1 MKIKIASKNIVFK
14 MAFFLGTTFLIF
26 SCKEDTKTED
36 CSVLFFGAPN
46 NRTGLST
53 NICKPTCP
61 CKEFTSKIFQDEDIQ
76 ALKVWKIDT
85 PFALLTSNPYNKSV
99 PESKPCVCA
108 VVIDSLDKKIYHL
121 ENFATAEE
129 ATTAGAYVTHHDS
142 CGLCSTLQDLA
153 VYASNL
159 DIGKDV
165 KTCGIRNLTAP
176 FNDLVDCIE
185 NLGFT
190 RPCAQ
195 IWAYNTRNTQKKCL
209 DVCSKNEPY
218 NKDNGELSDCLACD
232 EKYSG
237 PVFKA
242 VAGRTRRNTGI
253 ASSICRKCEEVQ
265 PVYHNYPR

>member
-1 MKIKIASKNIVFK
+1 MQRCCFSKKIIILFISITIILFCN
-14 MAFFLGTTFLIF
+14 
-26 SCKEDTKTED
+26 SCKEDSTNNSCADT
-36 CSVLFFGAPN
+36 FFGAPN
-46 NRTGLST
+46 ARTGLSSSVCT
-53 NICKPTCP
+53 PICA
-61 CKEFTSKIFQDEDIQ
+61 CKEYTSTTFTPDEIE
-76 ALKVWKIDT
+76 ALKMWKIDT
-85 PFALLTSNPYNKSV
+85 PFALLSSNPYNVTV

-108 VVIDSLDKKIYHL
+108 VVVDSLEGKIYHL
-121 ENFATAEE
+121 QNYSSASEAEK
-129 ATTAGAYVTHHDS
+129 AGAYVTHYDS

-165 KTCGIRNLTAP
+165 KACGIRNLTAP
-176 FNDLVDCIE
+176 FNDLVACIE
-185 NLGFT
+185 ALGFT

-209 DVCSKNEPY
+209 EPCSKNETY
-218 NKDNGELSDCLACD
+218 NKSNGDLSDCLACD

>member
-1 MKIKIASKNIVFK
+1 MRITVKILYIIGIYLFI
-14 MAFFLGTTFLIF
+14 T
-26 SCKEDTKTED
+26 SCKEDVDAEN
-36 CSVLFFGAPN
+36 CSNSFFGSPN
-46 NRTGLST
+46 ARTGLSSAV
-53 NICKPTCP
+53 CKSTCA
-61 CKEFTSKIFQDEDIQ
+61 CKNFTSKVFSGEEIQ
-76 ALKVWKIDT
+76 SLKQWEIDT
-85 PFALLTSNPYNKSV
+85 PFALLTSNPYSNPV

-108 VVIDSLDKKIYHL
+108 VVVDNLETKRYHL
-121 ENFATAEE
+121 ENFATAGD
-129 ATTAGAYVTHHDS
+129 AIAAGAYVTHYDS

-165 KTCGIRNLTAP
+165 KACGIKNLTAP
-176 FNDLVDCIE
+176 FNELVDCIE
-185 NLGFT
+185 ALGFT
-190 RPCAQ
+190 RQCAQ

-218 NKDNGELSDCLACD
+218 NYKNGELSDCLACD